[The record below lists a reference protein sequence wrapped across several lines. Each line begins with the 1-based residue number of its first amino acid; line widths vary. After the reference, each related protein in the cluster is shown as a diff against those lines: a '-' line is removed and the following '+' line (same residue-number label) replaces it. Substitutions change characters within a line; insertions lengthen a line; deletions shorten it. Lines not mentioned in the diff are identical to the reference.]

1 MQQRDEI
8 RVLPKEVADKIAAG
22 EVVDRPLSVVKELL
36 ENAIDAG
43 ADQIVVEI
51 KGGGKTYIRVT
62 DNGCGIPADELPL
75 AILRHATSK
84 IKNEKDLEAI
94 ETLGFRGEAL
104 ASIAAVSRVTI
115 ITRTRSEVVGTRMRI
130 EGGNVLQQDGIGCP
144 EGTTIQVEDLFFN
157 TPARLKF
164 LKSDGSESTAVI
176 DFVSRMALAYPMI
189 RLRLISNETTL
200 FATNGKGAI
209 ETNIATI
216 YSKDIGGRLLR
227 TEADSAGLSV
237 LLFHSPIDTTRK
249 SRRHQIYFI
258 NGRHVESQIIDRAL
272 SKAYRE
278 RIPEG
283 RFPVVFLFL
292 HADPGRLDVN
302 IHPNKREVRFDRPEE
317 MEEFVTAAIQKGLLA
332 GGSPI
337 TRIESQKPHLV
348 LKQTVQETQVDIKQ
362 LLSTERS
369 KELRHEGY
377 EEIPFSP
384 TKFRIE
390 EESPQERPSPPL
402 RERLSDLNIVST
414 VFGTYIVAQREDSL
428 YFIDQ
433 HAAHERVLYE
443 RFLAMVK
450 DQRHSSQVLIAPFL
464 FELTSA
470 MAVLDTHWRSDLGRL
485 GFVLEEFGPKTYRVS
500 EIPSF
505 TDIAV
510 ATSFLEDF
518 FDQLTDEQT
527 NEDSHTLEKII
538 LHACRQA
545 VKANDHLDIQEIK
558 RLLEDLD
565 RTENPLSCPHGRP
578 TYIQLKKHEI
588 ERLFRR
594 V

>member
-1 MQQRDEI
+1 MQQKNEI

-43 ADQIVVEI
+43 SDQIVVEI

-62 DNGCGIPADELPL
+62 DNGCGIPADQLPL

-84 IKNEKDLEAI
+84 IQSERDLEAI

-104 ASIAAVSRVTI
+104 ASIAAVSRVSI
-115 ITRTRSEVVGTRMRI
+115 ITRTQLEVVGNRMRI
-130 EGGNVLQQDGIGCP
+130 EGGNVLKQEGIGCP

-164 LKSDGSESTAVI
+164 LKTDGSESTAVI
-176 DFVSRMALAYPMI
+176 DFVSRMALAYPLI
-189 RLRLISNETTL
+189 RIRLISNETTL
-200 FATNGKGAI
+200 FATNGKGII

-216 YSKDIGGRLLR
+216 YSKDIGNRLLR
-227 TEADSAGLSV
+227 TEADSSGLSV

-292 HADPGRLDVN
+292 HADPARLDVN
-302 IHPNKREVRFDRPEE
+302 IHPNKKEVRFDRPEE

-337 TRIESQKPHLV
+337 TRIEAQSPRISSKHAVPDI
-348 LKQTVQETQVDIKQ
+348 QVDIKQ
-362 LLSTERS
+362 LLSTERA
-369 KELRHEGY
+369 KELHY
-377 EEIPFSP
+377 EATPFSRSE
-384 TKFRIE
+384 FLIGE
-390 EESPQERPSPPL
+390 DQPQERAPTPL
-402 RERLSDLNIVST
+402 RERLSDLDIVST

-443 RFLAMVK
+443 RFLTMVK
-450 DQRHSSQVLIAPFL
+450 DEEPSGQILMAPFL
-464 FELTSA
+464 FELTSV
-470 MAVLDTHWRSDLGRL
+470 MTSLDTDWQSDLGRL
-485 GFVLEEFGPKTYRVS
+485 GFMMEEFGPKTYRVS

-505 TDIAV
+505 TDFPV
-510 ATSFLEDF
+510 AMSFLEDF

-527 NEDSHTLEKII
+527 NEDSHRLEKMI

-545 VKANDHLDIQEIK
+545 VKANDHLDHQEIK

-565 RTENPLSCPHGRP
+565 QTENPLSCPHGRP

>member
-1 MQQRDEI
+1 MQQKNDI

-43 ADQIVVEI
+43 SDQIVVEI

-62 DNGCGIPADELPL
+62 DNGCGIPADQLPL

-84 IKNEKDLEAI
+84 IQSERDLEAI

-104 ASIAAVSRVTI
+104 ASIAAVSRVSI
-115 ITRTRSEVVGTRMRI
+115 ITRTQLEVVGNRMRI
-130 EGGNVLQQDGIGCP
+130 EGGNVLKQEGIGCP

-164 LKSDGSESTAVI
+164 LKTDGSESTAVI

-189 RLRLISNETTL
+189 RIRLISNETTL
-200 FATNGKGAI
+200 FATNGKGSI

-216 YSKDIGGRLLR
+216 YSKDIGNRLLR
-227 TEADSAGLSV
+227 TEADSSGLSV

-292 HADPGRLDVN
+292 HADPARLDVN
-302 IHPNKREVRFDRPEE
+302 IHPNKKEVRFDRPEE

-337 TRIESQKPHLV
+337 TRIESQSPPIISNK
-348 LKQTVQETQVDIKQ
+348 TVPDTQVDIKQ
-362 LLSTERS
+362 LLSTQRA
-369 KELRHEGY
+369 KELDY
-377 EEIPFSP
+377 EVTPFSRSEFLIGEEQPKENHP
-384 TKFRIE
+384 T
-390 EESPQERPSPPL
+390 PL
-402 RERLSDLNIVST
+402 RERLSDLDIVST

-450 DQRHSSQVLIAPFL
+450 DEEPSGQILMTPFL

-470 MAVLDTHWRSDLGRL
+470 MIALDTDWQSDLERL
-485 GFVLEEFGPKTYRVS
+485 GFMLEEFGPKTYRVS

-505 TDIAV
+505 TDIPV

-518 FDQLTDEQT
+518 FDQLTDEQA
-527 NEDSHTLEKII
+527 NEDSHRLEKMI

-545 VKANDHLDIQEIK
+545 VKANDHLDHQEIR

-565 RTENPLSCPHGRP
+565 QTENPLSCPHGRP
-578 TYIQLKKHEI
+578 TYIKLKKHEI

>member
-1 MQQRDEI
+1 M
-8 RVLPKEVADKIAAG
+8 L
-22 EVVDRPLSVVKELL
+22 
-36 ENAIDAG
+36 
-43 ADQIVVEI
+43 
-51 KGGGKTYIRVT
+51 
-62 DNGCGIPADELPL
+62 
-75 AILRHATSK
+75 
-84 IKNEKDLEAI
+84 
-94 ETLGFRGEAL
+94 FR
-104 ASIAAVSRVTI
+104 
-115 ITRTRSEVVGTRMRI
+115 
-130 EGGNVLQQDGIGCP
+130 
-144 EGTTIQVEDLFFN
+144 
-157 TPARLKF
+157 
-164 LKSDGSESTAVI
+164 SDGSESTAVI

-189 RLRLISNETTL
+189 RIRLISNETTL
-200 FATNGKGAI
+200 FATNGKGSV

-216 YSKDIGGRLLR
+216 YSKDIGNRLLR
-227 TEADSAGLSV
+227 TEADSSGLSV

-292 HADPGRLDVN
+292 HADPARLDVN
-302 IHPNKREVRFDRPEE
+302 IHPNKKEVRFDRPEE

-337 TRIESQKPHLV
+337 TRIESQSPRIISK
-348 LKQTVQETQVDIKQ
+348 KTVPDTQVDIKQ
-362 LLSTERS
+362 LLSTERAR
-369 KELRHEGY
+369 ELHY
-377 EEIPFSP
+377 EVTPFSRSE
-384 TKFRIE
+384 FLIGE
-390 EESPQERPSPPL
+390 DQPQERPPTPL
-402 RERLSDLNIVST
+402 RERLSDLDIVST

-450 DQRHSSQVLIAPFL
+450 DEEPSGQILMAPFL
-464 FELTSA
+464 FELTSVMTA
-470 MAVLDTHWRSDLGRL
+470 LDTDWQSDLGRL
-485 GFVLEEFGPKTYRVS
+485 GFMLEEFGPKTYRVS

-505 TDIAV
+505 TDIPV

-518 FDQLTDEQT
+518 FDQLTDEQA
-527 NEDSHTLEKII
+527 NEDSHSLEKMI

-545 VKANDHLDIQEIK
+545 VKANDHLDHQEIK

>member
-1 MQQRDEI
+1 MQQKNDI

-43 ADQIVVEI
+43 SDQIVVEI

-62 DNGCGIPADELPL
+62 DNGCGISADQLPL

-84 IKNEKDLEAI
+84 IQSERDLEAI

-104 ASIAAVSRVTI
+104 ASIAAVSRVSI
-115 ITRTRSEVVGTRMRI
+115 ITRTQLEVVGNRMRI
-130 EGGNVLQQDGIGCP
+130 EGGNVLKQEGIGCP

-164 LKSDGSESTAVI
+164 LKTDGSESTAVI

-189 RLRLISNETTL
+189 RIRLISNETTL
-200 FATNGKGAI
+200 FATNGKGSV

-216 YSKDIGGRLLR
+216 YSKDIGNRLLR
-227 TEADSAGLSV
+227 TEADSSGLSV

-292 HADPGRLDVN
+292 HADPARLDVN
-302 IHPNKREVRFDRPEE
+302 IHPNKKEVRFDRPEE

-337 TRIESQKPHLV
+337 TRIESQSPRIISK
-348 LKQTVQETQVDIKQ
+348 KTVPDTQVDIKQ
-362 LLSTERS
+362 LLSTERAR
-369 KELRHEGY
+369 ELHY
-377 EEIPFSP
+377 EVTPFSRSE
-384 TKFRIE
+384 FLIGE
-390 EESPQERPSPPL
+390 DQPQERPPTPL
-402 RERLSDLNIVST
+402 RERLSDLDIVST

-450 DQRHSSQVLIAPFL
+450 DEEPSGQILMAPFL
-464 FELTSA
+464 FELTSVMTA
-470 MAVLDTHWRSDLGRL
+470 LDTDWQSDLGRL
-485 GFVLEEFGPKTYRVS
+485 GFMLEEFGPKTYRVS

-505 TDIAV
+505 TDIPV

-518 FDQLTDEQT
+518 FDQLTDEQA
-527 NEDSHTLEKII
+527 NEDSHSLEKMI

-545 VKANDHLDIQEIK
+545 VKANDHLDHQEIK

>member
-1 MQQRDEI
+1 MQQRNEI

-62 DNGCGIPADELPL
+62 DNGCGIPGDELPL

-189 RLRLISNETTL
+189 RLRLISNEMTL

-216 YSKDIGGRLLR
+216 FSKDIGGRLLR
-227 TEADSAGLSV
+227 TEAESAGLSV

-292 HADPGRLDVN
+292 HADPARLDVN

-337 TRIESQKPHLV
+337 TRIESQKPRLV
-348 LKQTVQETQVDIKQ
+348 PKQTGQETQVDIKQ
-362 LLSTERS
+362 LLSTERTRKS
-369 KELRHEGY
+369 EFHIR
-377 EEIPFSP
+377 EEQSP
-384 TKFRIE
+384 DK
-390 EESPQERPSPPL
+390 PSDPV

-414 VFGTYIVAQREDSL
+414 VFGTYIVAQREDNL

-443 RFLAMVK
+443 RFLALVK
-450 DQRHSSQVLIAPFL
+450 DQRHSGQVLIAPFL
-464 FELTSA
+464 FEFTSA
-470 MAVLDTHWRSDLGRL
+470 MAALDTDWQSDLGRL
-485 GFVLEEFGPKTYRVS
+485 GFVLEKFGPKTYRVS

-518 FDQLTDEQT
+518 FDQLTDEQA
-527 NEDSHTLEKII
+527 NEDSHALEKMI

>member
-1 MQQRDEI
+1 MQQRNEI

-62 DNGCGIPADELPL
+62 DNGCGIPGDELPL

-189 RLRLISNETTL
+189 RLRLISNEMTL

-216 YSKDIGGRLLR
+216 FSKDIGGRLLR
-227 TEADSAGLSV
+227 TEAESAGLSV

-292 HADPGRLDVN
+292 HADPARLDVN

-337 TRIESQKPHLV
+337 TRIESQKPRLV
-348 LKQTVQETQVDIKQ
+348 PKQTGQETQVDIKQ
-362 LLSTERS
+362 LLSTERTRKS
-369 KELRHEGY
+369 EFHIR
-377 EEIPFSP
+377 EEQSP
-384 TKFRIE
+384 DK
-390 EESPQERPSPPL
+390 PSDPV

-414 VFGTYIVAQREDSL
+414 VFGTYIVAQREDNL

-443 RFLAMVK
+443 RFLALVK
-450 DQRHSSQVLIAPFL
+450 DQRHSGQVLIAPFL

-470 MAVLDTHWRSDLGRL
+470 MAALDTDWQSDLGRL
-485 GFVLEEFGPKTYRVS
+485 GFVLEEFGPKTYRVN

-505 TDIAV
+505 TDIVV

-518 FDQLTDEQT
+518 FDQLTDEQA
-527 NEDSHTLEKII
+527 NEDSHALEKMI